1 MLYLAIRSSGNPNT
15 TAGPL
20 RRALAEIDPAADLRS
35 IRLLED
41 VGLEQRSCLLAAGTA
56 LGTIVGV
63 TLAGFQSVMLIRMP
77 DAGVTTPAIV
87 IGALALASLAAAW
100 FPTRRALGIRPSEAL
115 ASE

>member
-1 MLYLAIRSSGNPNT
+1 MLAT
-15 TAGPL
+15 VAGS
-20 RRALAEIDPAADLRS
+20 AFA
-35 IRLLED
+35 
-41 VGLEQRSCLLAAGTA
+41 LLAAGTA